1 MYVIVVCGSCGRL
14 LVADAGKKSR
24 TCAYCGARVWLARAK
39 RVGSAE
45 TSRKAAVLVQHL
57 KQKDIKGSS

>member
-1 MYVIVVCGSCGRL
+1 MYLIVVCGGCGSL

-24 TCAYCGARVWLARAK
+24 TCAYCGARVWLAKAK

-45 TSRKAAVLVQHL
+45 TSREAAVLVQHL
-57 KQKDIKGSS
+57 KRKDVEG